1 MRISKILN
9 IIFPKYLWKVDTSEK
24 VIYLTFD
31 DGPVPE
37 HTEFVLSE
45 LDKFKAKATFFCV
58 GENIKKHP
66 EIFQKI
72 LINGH
77 KVGNHTHNHLKG
89 WNTDNGLYLEN
100 FRKCQETIEPF
111 AVSHFFR
118 PPYGRIKRKQASEIL
133 KTHKIVMWSVL
144 TRDYDKDYEKE
155 RCLKNAIKKTENG
168 AIVLFHDS
176 EKAWKNLSY
185 VLPRYLE
192 YFSEKGYSFEPLA

>member
-9 IIFPKYLWKVDTSEK
+9 IIFPKYLWQVDTSEK

-31 DGPVPE
+31 DGPVPDY
-37 HTEFVLSE
+37 TEFVLSE

-100 FRKCQETIEPF
+100 FRQCQDTIETF

-155 RCLKNAIKKTENG
+155 RCLKNAIRKTENG